1 MTWIEIEMVII
12 FCLESWVLM
21 EFIIY
26 EVGSRP
32 LIGIGIGSGIVITFC
47 SELMALIGVVVI
59 IF

>member
-1 MTWIEIEMVII
+1 MTWIEIEVVII

-26 EVGSRP
+26 EVGSKL
-32 LIGIGIGSGIVITFC
+32 LIGIGIESGIVITFY
-47 SELMALIGVVVI
+47 SELMALIGVVI

>member
-1 MTWIEIEMVII
+1 MTWIEMVII

-26 EVGSRP
+26 EVGSKL
-32 LIGIGIGSGIVITFC
+32 LIGIGIGSEIVITFY
-47 SELMALIGVVVI
+47 SELMVLIGVVI